1 MYHTPTHSRL
11 HTGPR
16 GSICDKLLQEP
27 TVWRGSQTRVRMHAP
42 QSGINVW
49 EHHTVR
55 ILPNHHMTSE
65 LYFTG
70 SRGQGQQASCG
81 MVSALLESS
90 VEFQQ
95 LLLKMRIPNKDLSV
109 SSLLLRP
116 SLSMYPSDF
125 FVFYRPW
132 CTGKGGNPF
141 KTKQGN
147 RPSGRDQEGRRG
159 PDVVV
164 PAKIWGNSGTLYFGG
179 LQNHCRWCL
188 QP

>member
-1 MYHTPTHSRL
+1 MACPRIPSTDGTSASSPL
-11 HTGPR
+11 HCPHLILSHIRSKVSCGL
-16 GSICDKLLQEP
+16 SHY
-27 TVWRGSQTRVRMHAP
+27 S
-42 QSGINVW
+42 
-49 EHHTVR
+49 HHTVK

-65 LYFTG
+65 LYFMG

-116 SLSMYPSDF
+116 SLSRYPSDF

-132 CTGKGGNPF
+132 AHKVLLRKIQRNLNPF
-141 KTKQGN
+141 T
-147 RPSGRDQEGRRG
+147 
-159 PDVVV
+159 
-164 PAKIWGNSGTLYFGG
+164 W
-179 LQNHCRWCL
+179 LQL
-188 QP
+188 